1 MTNAYMNI
9 YDGKKRTRKKLTSSK
24 INQSMNSLRKHSKP
38 LNTPDPLIPKT
49 KDDWNTKM
57 RMEREQRES
66 VLGLKRPSKITS
78 LLRESK
84 ILKGAKE
91 SSDYEFIK
99 EKVKM
104 IEEQA
109 MMKEKYLDTNFKDP
123 NAYNEINDMLITSIK
138 AKISLLKGIE

>member
-1 MTNAYMNI
+1 MNI

-24 INQSMNSLRKHSKP
+24 VNQSMNSLRKHSKP
-38 LNTPDPLIPKT
+38 LNTPDPLISKT

-84 ILKGAKE
+84 IFKGAKE